1 MRDKEYT
8 CLIEPYE
15 NALLLTTL
23 NYAYEIRPIE
33 KLGLKK
39 IPKIHPAELKL
50 ARMLIN
56 KLTKKAFDMGTFK
69 DTFVEQLK
77 KKIEQSKKG
86 KKVKE
91 IEATKPKRKKN
102 EPLLDA
108 LKASLIAPTKT

>member
-1 MRDKEYT
+1 
-8 CLIEPYE
+8 
-15 NALLLTTL
+15 
-23 NYAYEIRPIE
+23 
-33 KLGLKK
+33 
-39 IPKIHPAELKL
+39 
-50 ARMLIN
+50 MLIN